1 MNSDFAGV
9 LIFLFGVI
17 LGWIFA
23 HSEVATECQR
33 QGTFYV
39 GSNDFKCEVIKK

>member
-1 MNSDFAGV
+1 VTSDFAGV
-9 LIFLFGVI
+9 LIFLFGVL

-23 HSEVATECQR
+23 HSEVATECRR
-33 QGTFYV
+33 QGNFYV

>member
-1 MNSDFAGV
+1 MTSDFAGV
-9 LIFLFGVI
+9 LIFIFGVL

-23 HSEVATECQR
+23 HSEVSTECQR

-39 GSNDFKCEVIKK
+39 GDKDFKCEEIKK